1 MIRAFIQSIVDIN
14 ILFRKHDNEDD
25 LLSLIERFPS
35 VKVVVL
41 GPSVTEQRPLQQ
53 SCSLTVHMSFLQ
65 TGISLEFVYHDY
77 TWISSSLSYRGIKR
91 DDVDLSFITAL
102 STPPPSWSPH
112 HMTPNTSLLSPYCLR
127 MTLLVFVRYI
137 FVNYRKHKD
146 ICLV

>member
-25 LLSLIERFPS
+25 LLSLIKRFQS

-41 GPSVTEQRPLQQ
+41 GPSVREQRPLQQ

-102 STPPPSWSPH
+102 STPPPPPPLIPSSH
-112 HMTPNTSLLSPYCLR
+112 DSKYFSAVSLLSQNDLTGVCQI
-127 MTLLVFVRYI
+127 YI
-137 FVNYRKHKD
+137 
-146 ICLV
+146 C

>member
-14 ILFRKHDNEDD
+14 ILFRKHDHEDD
-25 LLSLIERFPS
+25 LLSLIKRFQS

-41 GPSVTEQRPLQQ
+41 GPSVREQRPLQQ
-53 SCSLTVHMSFLQ
+53 GFSLTVHMSFLQ

-102 STPPPSWSPH
+102 STPPPPLIPSSH
-112 HMTPNTSLLSPYCLR
+112 DSKYFSAVSLLSQNDLTGVCQ
-127 MTLLVFVRYI
+127 
-137 FVNYRKHKD
+137 
-146 ICLV
+146 ICIC